1 MKVYVITCHLLL
13 DAIFFYS
20 ELIFFLLTYNKISIS
35 TKTNRVLIL
44 QNARERMRSEVIDK
58 FVEIKEE
65 TK

>member
-1 MKVYVITCHLLL
+1 M
-13 DAIFFYS
+13 
-20 ELIFFLLTYNKISIS
+20 
-35 TKTNRVLIL
+35 KTNRVLIL